1 MNDRSEKIEALSR
14 QPLVAELPLG
24 DRELLASLA
33 ADATLPAGAR
43 LTEEG
48 AAVSSLWI
56 LVDGRV
62 RVEVGEGASRTA
74 IAELG
79 PGSLLGE
86 ASYLSGRPAT
96 ASVTALGDCR
106 LVEIE
111 QARLRIACEDRPEFG
126 LRVERALV
134 AVYTER
140 LSRSL
145 GVDSRAELPVVDAD
159 VLKSLRTLEL
169 EPLEEEAIARYARF
183 GNRNP
188 FLWRWCLRALELTV
202 LPSVPDA
209 GRIDSRTTKFLAA
222 MTVVIIDD
230 VADVGRTAG
239 ELDEV
244 LSAVGDVRA
253 NGDARAVDA
262 RLREELEWTWSS
274 LGERTR
280 RLPEYEALEPLLAF
294 DWRMV
299 FTANRH
305 ARLARQ
311 HPAVVNPTENMEY
324 APYGIA
330 MMVFGTLDLM
340 CSPRLALP
348 DLQATREVVHAGQ
361 AVCELANMI
370 ATWRREIPDRDFGSR
385 IFTLGLTRGTFTGE
399 ELRTLET
406 DAIVARIEEARLEEL
421 LLDEWRSHRSRAE
434 AAAARIGGYDPS
446 PLLAGYDA
454 VFGMTLAAR
463 GSI

>member
-1 MNDRSEKIEALSR
+1 MELVEALSR
-14 QPLVAELPLG
+14 QPHVSELPLE

-33 ADATLPAGAR
+33 TDATLPAGAR
-43 LTEEG
+43 LTDEG
-48 AAVSSLWI
+48 SAVSSLWV

-62 RVEVGEGASRTA
+62 RVEVGDGATRTT

-96 ASVTALGDCR
+96 ATVIALGECL
-106 LVEIE
+106 LVEVE
-111 QARLRIACEDRPEFG
+111 QARLRTECEERPEFG

-134 AVYTER
+134 AVFTER

-159 VLKSLRTLEL
+159 ILKSLRTLEL
-169 EPLEEEAIARYARF
+169 ESLEEEAIARYARF

-202 LPSVPDA
+202 LPTVPA
-209 GRIDSRTTKFLAA
+209 ARRIDTRTTKFLAA
-222 MTVVIIDD
+222 VTLVIVDD
-230 VADVGRTAG
+230 VADLGESAH

-244 LSAVGDVRA
+244 LALLGETLA
-253 NGDARAVDA
+253 NGDPQTIDP
-262 RLREELEWTWSS
+262 RLRKELEWMWSS
-274 LGERTR
+274 LGERTS
-280 RLPEYEALEPLLAF
+280 RLPEYEALEPVLAF

-305 ARLARQ
+305 AWLARESL
-311 HPAVVNPTENMEY
+311 AVVNPTENMEY
-324 APYGIA
+324 APHGIA

-340 CSPRLALP
+340 SSPRLTLA
-348 DLQATREVVHAGQ
+348 DSQATREVVHAGQ
-361 AVCELANMI
+361 ALCELANMI

-385 IFTLGLTRGTFTGE
+385 IFTLGLTRGTFTGD
-399 ELRTLET
+399 ELRTLES

-421 LLDEWRSHRSRAE
+421 LLDEWRSHRTRAE
-434 AAAARIGGYDPS
+434 AAATRIDGYDPS
-446 PLLAGYDA
+446 LLLAGYDA